1 VPTRSSIAPV
11 GDLVIVIGTVDEAGV
26 DKLLLGDLITQLIV
40 FILNIIYIIATD
52 CVVVTPSHR
61 V

>member
-1 VPTRSSIAPV
+1 MPTRSSIAPV